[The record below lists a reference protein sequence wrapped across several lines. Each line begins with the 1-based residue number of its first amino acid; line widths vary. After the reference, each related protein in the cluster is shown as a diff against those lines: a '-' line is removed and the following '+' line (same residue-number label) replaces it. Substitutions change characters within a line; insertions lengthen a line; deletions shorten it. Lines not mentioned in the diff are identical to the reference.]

1 MTREGRRAR
10 DDRKGEGLRMTGGGA
25 ALRMTGVLLAAALC
39 ASVALAQE
47 SQYFEEPPPRPK
59 FKFQWEAIFR
69 YDSIYHLRAR
79 PDIERG
85 RFEVRP
91 ELSFTPSDRFKVA
104 VRAVGNL
111 GTDDNAEN
119 ARNFDNYRSDGV
131 TLDRWYVEA
140 RPGAW
145 TILAGSFG
153 VPLVSSEMLW
163 DRDVQTPGAAVS
175 HQIATGASTLTLT
188 AAGFYGPQRE
198 GDRSR
203 IVAGQAVW
211 RGGDADR
218 FAIEAAGSYWDFDL
232 DELRS
237 HYVRQNSPE
246 PYAGGQRLASGFRVA
261 DLLVRLRFPALR
273 QPVTVSFDGVHNFEA
288 ADGNRSAFEG
298 AIAVG
303 SVGTPGTWRAF
314 YMYQYVERD
323 AVVGAYNTDDW
334 WFHSRYRGHRTG
346 VAVTLVPQVFV
357 QGTLMLQRRLDLQ
370 TTLNRITVDLVKMF

>member
-1 MTREGRRAR
+1 MKPRRPVSPKR
-10 DDRKGEGLRMTGGGA
+10 RGSFA
-25 ALRMTGVLLAAALC
+25 ALRMTLILLATTPL
-39 ASVALAQE
+39 LAQE
-47 SQYFEEPPPRPK
+47 PQYFEEPPPRPK
-59 FKFQWEAIFR
+59 FRLQWEALFR
-69 YDSIYHLRAR
+69 YDYIYQLRAR

-91 ELSFTPSDRFKVA
+91 ELSFAPSDRFKLA
-104 VRAVGNL
+104 VRAVGSL
-111 GTDDNAEN
+111 GTDDNADN

-131 TLDRWYVEA
+131 LLDRWYVEA

-145 TILAGSFG
+145 TITAGSFG
-153 VPLVSSEMLW
+153 IPLVSSEMLW

-175 HQIATGASTLTLT
+175 HRVATGASTLTLT
-188 AAGFYGPQRE
+188 GAGFYGPQRE
-198 GDRSR
+198 GDRSK

-218 FAIEAAGSYWDFDL
+218 FAIEIAGSYWSFEL
-232 DELRS
+232 DDLRS

-246 PYAGGQRLASGFRVA
+246 PYGGGLRSASDFRLA
-261 DLLVRLRFPALR
+261 DLLVRLRFPALS
-273 QPVTVSFDGVHNFEA
+273 QPVTLSLDGIHNFGA
-288 ADGNRSAFEG
+288 ADGNENAFE
-298 AIAVG
+298 AAVAVG

-346 VAVTLVPQVFV
+346 MAVTLLPQVFV
-357 QGTLMLQRRLDLQ
+357 QGTVMFQRRLDLQ
-370 TTLNRITVDLVKMF
+370 ATLNRITIDLVKMF

>member
-1 MTREGRRAR
+1 MG
-10 DDRKGEGLRMTGGGA
+10 
-25 ALRMTGVLLAAALC
+25 LRMTGVLLMALC

-47 SQYFEEPPPRPK
+47 EQYFEEPPPRPK
-59 FKFQWEAIFR
+59 LKLQWEAIFR
-69 YDSIYHLRAR
+69 YDYIYQLRAR

-91 ELSFTPSDRFKVA
+91 ELAFTPSDRLEVA

-111 GTDDNAEN
+111 GTDDNADN

-131 TLDRWYVEA
+131 ILDRWYVEA

-153 VPLVSSEMLW
+153 IPLVSTEMLW
-163 DRDVQTPGAAVS
+163 DRDVPTPGAAVS
-175 HQIATGASTLTLT
+175 HEIATGASTLTLT
-188 AAGFYGPQRE
+188 AGGFYGPQRE

-218 FAIEAAGSYWDFDL
+218 FAIEVAGSYWDFDL
-232 DELRS
+232 DDLRP

-246 PYAGGQRLASGFRVA
+246 ASAAGQRFASGFRVA
-261 DLLVRLRFPALR
+261 DLLVRLRFPALS

-288 ADGNRSAFEG
+288 ADGNSNAFEG
-298 AIAVG
+298 AVAVG

-314 YMYQYVERD
+314 YIYQYVQRD

-346 VAVTLVPQVFV
+346 VAVTLLPQVFV

-370 TTLNRITVDLVKMF
+370 ATINRITVDLVKMF